1 MSPVRFLVA
10 PQKILIPNGV
20 GIFVFR
26 RNTKVSEYII
36 TGVPKEP
43 DTNWNFAL
51 KMAINMPESL
61 IVSKQT
67 SGR

>member
-1 MSPVRFLVA
+1 
-10 PQKILIPNGV
+10 
-20 GIFVFR
+20 
-26 RNTKVSEYII
+26 VSEYII

-43 DTNWNFAL
+43 DTNWNFVL
-51 KMAINMPESL
+51 KMAINMSESL